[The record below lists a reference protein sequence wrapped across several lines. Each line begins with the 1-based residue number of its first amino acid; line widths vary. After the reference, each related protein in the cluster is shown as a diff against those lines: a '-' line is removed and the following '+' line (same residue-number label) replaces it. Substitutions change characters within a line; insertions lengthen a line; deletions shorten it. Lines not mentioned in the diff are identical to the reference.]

1 MRCNEQIKE
10 QERNMLAEIA
20 NRKES
25 ETAINQQRQQ
35 NNQEDIFMRILEKSI
50 FMKARDKMKQG
61 KKKNEDDSATIQARD
76 YLAPIIK
83 KLGIQVESDVFDD
96 DIAMQVKNEALR
108 SLKERLL
115 TRADIIQSRLEDEQ
129 KKLEDA
135 YNKLKRK
142 GDTLAPADQES
153 YEKEVANA
161 NFRMDILTERA
172 SQHYKNSLDKFQEL
186 DEKLKN
192 DVRLQNLNKATNI

>member
-1 MRCNEQIKE
+1 MNQ
-10 QERNMLAEIA
+10 EIA

-61 KKKNEDDSATIQARD
+61 KKKNEDDSATTKDRD
-76 YLAPIIK
+76 YLAPTLK
-83 KLGIQVESDVFDD
+83 KLGIQVEHEALDD

-115 TRADIIQSRLEDEQ
+115 TRADIIQR
-129 KKLEDA
+129 
-135 YNKLKRK
+135 R
-142 GDTLAPADQES
+142 
-153 YEKEVANA
+153 
-161 NFRMDILTERA
+161 
-172 SQHYKNSLDKFQEL
+172 L
-186 DEKLKN
+186 DEE
-192 DVRLQNLNKATNI
+192 